1 MVLARGGRDA
11 SAVRFSRHAKN
22 EMRLYGIARSDV
34 EAVVAAPRAAGEDT
48 RGNRRLTGPDAN
60 GRAII
65 VVVADDDPDFVITT
79 FPDD

>member
-1 MVLARGGRDA
+1 V
-11 SAVRFSRHAKN
+11 AVRFSRHAKN
-22 EMRLYGIARSDV
+22 EMRLYKITTADV
-34 EAVVAAPRAAGEDT
+34 ESVVAAPSSTGRDA
-48 RGNRRLTGPDAN
+48 RGNLRLGGLDAN

>member
-1 MVLARGGRDA
+1 MQ
-11 SAVRFSRHAKN
+11 KN
-22 EMRLYGIARSDV
+22 EMRLYDISPADI
-34 EAVVAAPRAAGEDT
+34 ELAVLRPALKDIDEHDNPRF
-48 RGNRRLTGPDAN
+48 TGLDCG